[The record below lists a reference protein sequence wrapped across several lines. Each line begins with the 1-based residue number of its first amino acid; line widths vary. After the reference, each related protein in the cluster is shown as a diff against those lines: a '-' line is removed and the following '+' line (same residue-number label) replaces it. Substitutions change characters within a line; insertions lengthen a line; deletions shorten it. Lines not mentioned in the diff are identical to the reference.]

1 MGKKSYSFEKLFKL
15 LKLERQEILAIY
27 FYAIL
32 SGLIQ
37 LSLPLGI
44 QAILG
49 LVLGATMV
57 TSVYMLIIILIIAV
71 FIVGYLRVNKMM
83 IIEKIQQ
90 KIFVR
95 IAFEFAEKIPNLDLK
110 AADHYYLPNKINHFF
125 DIQNI
130 QKGISKLLL
139 DIPGASIQIVLGLL
153 LISLYHPLFILF
165 SLLLIFMLWVIFRIT
180 AKQGLETS
188 IMESNY
194 KYEVAA
200 WLEEIGRVIKS
211 FKYSQGTNLN
221 LIKADEK
228 SLNYINA
235 RTAHFKVLLFQFKSL
250 VFFKVCVTAVMLLL
264 GTYLLFE
271 QKINIGQ
278 FVAVEIVILSI
289 ISAMEKLIASLENA
303 YDVIA
308 GLYKIDSLLELDSEK
323 DGKFILQSSE
333 LNIEIS
339 NLNFS
344 YTDTLE
350 LFKNIST
357 NISANSVT
365 AISGEENSGKSTF
378 LKLLTGSYKNFKGN
392 ILFNQ
397 IPIQNYSL
405 QSIRSNTGI
414 LLYEQDLFEGS
425 LFDNITLGNT
435 NIEMEHILD
444 VAKKLGIENF
454 LSSFPHSYETKI
466 EPMGQKMPSSLIKK
480 ILLLRALVNDPIL
493 LVLEE
498 PWAGFNEDIQQKIQ
512 NYLLEISSNKTIVIT
527 TNDRE
532 FIKKCNLHI
541 NLKNG
546 TITK

>member
-480 ILLLRALVNDPIL
+480 
-493 LVLEE
+493 
-498 PWAGFNEDIQQKIQ
+498 WHT
-512 NYLLEISSNKTIVIT
+512 ISKSRN
-527 TNDRE
+527 R
-532 FIKKCNLHI
+532 
-541 NLKNG
+541 
-546 TITK
+546 